1 MSQSRAALLY
11 GINDLRLVYQPEPVA
26 GPDDLLVRV
35 RTCGVCPTDLRK
47 YRTGDNGS
55 LRLPMN
61 LGHEWAGEIVQ
72 VGANVT
78 EFMPGMRMIG
88 DTYDGYAEYAVISGE
103 TLALSFPTGPLHIP
117 DSVDDEEL
125 TFVEPLADCLHAVH
139 DQAQVRAGQ
148 TVVIYGAGQMGLQL
162 IGVCREAGADVIVS
176 EPLPARREL
185 AGTFGATHL
194 LDPARHDIEG
204 EVLQLT
210 GGQGADVVII
220 AIGLP
225 SLVNQALKICRPL
238 GRVVLFAGFERP
250 ARVEIDPNLIH
261 YKEIVL
267 TGSEWIGTPPHH
279 RPELYQQAID
289 MIAGGTIPV
298 ARLVTHR
305 FPLGR
310 IQEAFQAAADHHSL
324 KVVVHMTSG
333 E

>member
-1 MSQSRAALLY
+1 MRQARAALLY
-11 GINDLRLVYQPEPVA
+11 GINDLRLVDQPPPVA

-35 RTCGVCPTDLRK
+35 HTCGVCPTDLRK

-61 LGHEWAGEIVQ
+61 LGHEWAGEIVE
-72 VGANVT
+72 VGTNVGG
-78 EFMPGMRMIG
+78 FAPGMRTIG
-88 DTYDGYAEYAVISGE
+88 DTYDGYGDYAVISGE
-103 TLALSFPTGPLHIP
+103 TLALSFPSGPLDIP
-117 DSVDDEEL
+117 DSISDEEL

-139 DQAQVRAGQ
+139 DQAQVREGQ
-148 TVVIYGAGQMGLQL
+148 TVLILGAGQMGLQL
-162 IGVCREAGADVIVS
+162 TGVCHAAGARVIVS
-176 EPLPARREL
+176 EPLATRRAL
-185 AGTFGATHL
+185 AAEFGASQL
-194 LDPARHDIEG
+194 LDPTRDNVES
-204 EVLQLT
+204 EVLHLT
-210 GGQGADVVII
+210 DGEGADVVII

-225 SLVNQALKICRPL
+225 SLVNQSLHICRPL
-238 GRVVLFAGFERP
+238 GRVILFAGFERP

-289 MIAGGTIPV
+289 MIARGTVPV
-298 ARLVTHR
+298 ARLITHR
-305 FPLGR
+305 FPLGQ

-324 KVVVHMTSG
+324 KVVVHMTPG